1 MEQGQEDLKRGQA
14 ETKDVI
20 KSMDSKLDASLEND
34 ARSLDILRDLRD
46 GGLLRVP

>member
-1 MEQGQEDLKRGQA
+1 MEQGREELRRGKA

-34 ARSLDILRDLRD
+34 TRSLGILRGLRD
-46 GGLLRVP
+46 GGLLRLP